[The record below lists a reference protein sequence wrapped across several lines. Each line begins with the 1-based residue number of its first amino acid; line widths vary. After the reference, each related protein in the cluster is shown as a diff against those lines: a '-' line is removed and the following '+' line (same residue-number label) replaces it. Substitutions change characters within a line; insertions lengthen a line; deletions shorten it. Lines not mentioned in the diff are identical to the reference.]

1 MKVIVNGEQKV
12 LDGEQTIAQILEMLC
27 VPQPGTAVAING
39 AIVPRNE
46 HDGRA
51 ISDGD
56 RIDILRPIGGG

>member
-1 MKVIVNGEQKV
+1 MKVMINGEERMLEENRV
-12 LDGEQTIAQILEMLC
+12 IADLLDMLC
-27 VPQPGTAVAING
+27 VPRPGTAVAING

-46 HDGRA
+46 HDVRT